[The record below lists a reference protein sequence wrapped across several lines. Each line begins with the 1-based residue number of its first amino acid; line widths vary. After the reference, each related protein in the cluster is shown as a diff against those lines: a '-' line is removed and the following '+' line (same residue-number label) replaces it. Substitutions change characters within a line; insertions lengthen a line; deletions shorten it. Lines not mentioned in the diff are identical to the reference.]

1 MGNAPSSDGK
11 IPSYDGNVPK
21 PPPIYLDDSVSST
34 VNIPQN
40 PLSFAQLITQ
50 PTFTQLITQ
59 PTTQLVTQPTTP
71 PPTSTTVDEVKT
83 EKKDNFFIKFLEDN
97 KLIIPLAVVGVAT
110 VGMAAYSLSKK

>member
-1 MGNAPSSDGK
+1 MGNAPSFDGK

-21 PPPIYLDDSVSST
+21 PIYLDDSVSST

-50 PTFTQLITQ
+50 PTFTQPTFTQ

-71 PPTSTTVDEVKT
+71 SPTSTTVDEVT
-83 EKKDNFFIKFLEDN
+83 TKDNNFFINFLEDN

-110 VGMAAYSLSKK
+110 IGMTVYSFSKK

>member
-1 MGNAPSSDGK
+1 MGNAPSFDGK

-21 PPPIYLDDSVSST
+21 PIYLDDSVSST
-34 VNIPQN
+34 VNIPQK

-50 PTFTQLITQ
+50 PTFTQPTFTQ

-71 PPTSTTVDEVKT
+71 SPTSTTVDEVT
-83 EKKDNFFIKFLEDN
+83 TKDNNFFIHFLEDN

-110 VGMAAYSLSKK
+110 VGMAVYSFSKK

>member
-1 MGNAPSSDGK
+1 MGNAPSFDGK

-21 PPPIYLDDSVSST
+21 PIYLDDSVSST

-50 PTFTQLITQ
+50 PTFTQ

-71 PPTSTTVDEVKT
+71 SPTSTTVDEVT
-83 EKKDNFFIKFLEDN
+83 TKDNNFFINFLEDN
-97 KLIIPLAVVGVAT
+97 KLIIPLVGVGVAT
-110 VGMAAYSLSKK
+110 IGMAVYSFSKR